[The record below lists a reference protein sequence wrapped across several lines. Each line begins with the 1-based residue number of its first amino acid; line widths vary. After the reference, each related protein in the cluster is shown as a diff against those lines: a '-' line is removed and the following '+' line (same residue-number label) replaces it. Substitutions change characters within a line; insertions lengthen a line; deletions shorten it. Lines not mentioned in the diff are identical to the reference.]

1 MDVLLDTCGRRR
13 YLLLI
18 YVFVLKATANCP
30 RPQGKENTIL
40 TEESLLLNEF
50 PEGSD
55 VTLECANGYVIESGS
70 PGISC
75 VNGQW
80 TEIELICKRKDC
92 GPPKPQPNMRFNTS
106 TGTLFGDIIRVSCDK
121 GYQISGSSYKQ
132 CYSAGWIGRGKCEIE
147 KCDIPA
153 EVPNGRTMWDSQ
165 DEPKY
170 GETVQFVC
178 DEGYTLIGNSIIT
191 CGEGGQYDYHPPECR
206 GVTTEDSIATKIL
219 TPTPTPPAQGGKTIL
234 TTVVISHITAVST
247 STDSSATSTTHR
259 DKTITT
265 SAAPSVSPSARGGAD
280 VLTPK
285 DEVTTTTV
293 TSAVSSFQGKN
304 NKTLN
309 IGRES
314 GYMPLIVS
322 VIGVLV
328 GVIAVLVILRQ
339 CHLRKKGSANG
350 TVPICY

>member
-206 GVTTEDSIATKIL
+206 G
-219 TPTPTPPAQGGKTIL
+219 
-234 TTVVISHITAVST
+234 
-247 STDSSATSTTHR
+247 
-259 DKTITT
+259 
-265 SAAPSVSPSARGGAD
+265 GAD

-339 CHLRKKGSANG
+339 CHLRKKGSYDTREDLRPELLQFQNL
-350 TVPICY
+350 